1 MKPGLP
7 VPLSANR
14 RLDVAESGVAVTH
27 GQRRRRGEAGRG
39 IAHLRYRIDPD
50 EIEVGPVVGDR
61 GDHFGA
67 DCAGAPLDD
76 SIRRARRRHTE
87 GRLEFDNNSITSD
100 ITIN

>member
-67 DCAGAPLDD
+67 DCAGAHWMTRYGGRGGVTPRGRYLDN
-76 SIRRARRRHTE
+76 S
-87 GRLEFDNNSITSD
+87 SITFD